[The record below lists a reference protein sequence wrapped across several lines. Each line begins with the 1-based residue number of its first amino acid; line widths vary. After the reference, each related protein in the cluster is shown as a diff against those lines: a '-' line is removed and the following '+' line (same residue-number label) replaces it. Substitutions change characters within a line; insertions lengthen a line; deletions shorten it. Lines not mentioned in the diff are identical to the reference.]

1 MRFWKHLSHEEIS
14 HRITQALNRNV
25 DYVENTVLGVPA
37 SHLDDNVFFTDP
49 SHLSQAPFLRSLVKN
64 PNHIGCHTIG
74 ESEPFFKGTHDI
86 ERELINLC
94 AEDILKGSGEEF
106 DGYVASGGTEANIQA
121 IWMYRNFFKHE
132 FDTKSEDVVLV
143 FSSDAHYSMFKAA
156 NLLNLSTCVVDVDEV
171 SRALIKEDLAAK
183 LSDLKNKGH
192 QHFIVV
198 ANMMTTMFG
207 SVDNLDVYLDVLKK
221 EKLHYKIHV
230 DGAYGGFVYPIIS
243 KETQLTFANPEV
255 SSVTLDAHKMVQ
267 APYGTGIFICRKN
280 LIHHVMTN
288 EAQYVQGMDLTLSGS
303 RSGANA
309 ISVWMILQTYGPN
322 GWHEKIHLLTYRTDW
337 LEKELNAL
345 NVRFHRTP
353 SSNII
358 TMLSEDVPNNL
369 AHKYGLVPD
378 SHSENPKWFK
388 IVIMDHVTL
397 DSLEPFI
404 KELKESKRLA

>member
-1 MRFWKHLSHEEIS
+1 MKYWKRLSHEQIS
-14 HRITQALNRNV
+14 HRISSALNANI
-25 DYVENTVLGVPA
+25 DYKERSVLGVPA

-49 SHLSQAPFLRSLVKN
+49 NHLSQAPYLSSLIKN

-86 ERELINLC
+86 ERELIGLC
-94 AEDILKGSGEEF
+94 AHDILNGEGEF

-121 IWMYRNFFKHE
+121 IWMYRNYFKHQ
-132 FDTKSEDVVLV
+132 FNAKSSDVVLV
-143 FSSDAHYSMFKAA
+143 FSADAHYSMYKAA
-156 NLLNLSTCVVDVDEV
+156 NLLNLKTCVIDVDQET
-171 SRALIKEDLAAK
+171 RTILKADAENKIAK
-183 LSDLKNKGH
+183 LKARGH
-192 QHFIVV
+192 QHFVV
-198 ANMMTTMFG
+198 IANMMTTMFG
-207 SVDNLDVYLDVLKK
+207 SVDNVDTYLDILKA
-221 EKLHYKIHV
+221 ENLNYKVHV
-230 DGAYGGFVYPIIS
+230 DGAYGGFVYPVIS
-243 KETQLTFANPEV
+243 KDTALTFSNPEV

-322 GWHEKIHLLTYRTDW
+322 GWHEKIHLLTYRADW
-337 LEKELNAL
+337 LERELNKL
-345 NVRFHRTP
+345 QVRFHRT
-353 SSNII
+353 SNSNII
-358 TMLSEDVPNNL
+358 TMLSEDIPAEL

-378 SHSENPKWFK
+378 THESNPKWYK

-404 KELKESKRLA
+404 HDLKALRVQT

>member
-1 MRFWKHLSHEEIS
+1 MRFWKRLSHEEIS
-14 HRITQALNRNV
+14 NRISSALDKNV
-25 DYVENTVLGVPA
+25 DYRDNVVLGVPA

-49 SHLSQAPFLRSLVKN
+49 NHLNQAPFLHSLVKN
-64 PNHIGCHTIG
+64 PNHIGCHTLG

-86 ERELINLC
+86 ERELISLC

-106 DGYVASGGTEANIQA
+106 DGYIASGGTEANIQA
-121 IWMYRNFFKHE
+121 IWMYRNYYKHE
-132 FDTKSEDVVLV
+132 FNASSKNVVLV
-143 FSSDAHYSMFKAA
+143 FSNDAHYSMFKAA
-156 NLLNLSTCVVDVDEV
+156 NLLNLTTCVVDVDEETRV
-171 SRALIKEDLAAK
+171 LIKDDLALK
-183 LSDLKNKGH
+183 VSDLKNKGH
-192 QHFIVV
+192 KHFIVV

-207 SVDNLDVYLDVLKK
+207 SVDNLDLYLAVLKK
-221 EKLHYKIHV
+221 ENLNYKIHV

-322 GWHEKIHLLTYRTDW
+322 GWYEKIHLLTYRADW
-337 LEKELNAL
+337 LEKELNTL
-345 NVRFHRTP
+345 KVHFHRTP

-358 TMLSEDVPNNL
+358 TMLGEDIPNNI
-369 AHKYGLVPD
+369 AYKYGLVPD
-378 SHSENPKWFK
+378 SHSSNPKWFK
-388 IVIMDHVTL
+388 IVIMDHVTI

-404 KELKESKRLA
+404 KELRESKK

>member
-1 MRFWKHLSHEEIS
+1 MRFWKRLSHEEIS
-14 HRITQALNRNV
+14 HRISNALDKNV
-25 DYVENTVLGVPA
+25 DYRENAILGVPA

-49 SHLSQAPFLRSLVKN
+49 NHLSQAPFLRSLIKN

-86 ERELINLC
+86 EKELINLC
-94 AEDILKGSGEEF
+94 AEDILKGTGEEF

-121 IWMYRNFFKHE
+121 IWMYRNFYKHE
-132 FDTKSEDVVLV
+132 YNAKSKDVVLV

-156 NLLNLSTCVVDVDEV
+156 NLLNLTTCVVDVDQET
-171 SRALIKEDLAAK
+171 RALIKDDLSAK
-183 LSDLKNKGH
+183 VSELKNKGH
-192 QHFIVV
+192 QHFIVI

-207 SVDNLDVYLDVLKK
+207 SVDNLDVYLEVLKK
-221 EKLHYKIHV
+221 EILNYKVHV

-243 KETQLTFANPEV
+243 KEIQLTFANPEV

-337 LEKELNAL
+337 LEKELKAL

-358 TMLSEDVPNNL
+358 TMLSEDIPNPL
-369 AHKYGLVPD
+369 AIKYGLVPD
-378 SHSENPKWFK
+378 SHSSTPKWFK

-404 KELKESKRLA
+404 KELKENKKVN

>member
-1 MRFWKHLSHEEIS
+1 MRFWKRLSHEEIS
-14 HRITQALNRNV
+14 QRISNALNKNV
-25 DYVENTVLGVPA
+25 DYRENAVLGVPA

-49 SHLSQAPFLRSLVKN
+49 NLLNQAPFLRSLVKN

-94 AEDILKGSGEEF
+94 AEDILKGTGEEF
-106 DGYVASGGTEANIQA
+106 DGYIASGGTEANIQA
-121 IWMYRNFFKHE
+121 IWMYRNLYKH
-132 FDTKSEDVVLV
+132 DYNAKSEEVVLV
-143 FSSDAHYSMFKAA
+143 FSEDAHYSMFKAA
-156 NLLNLSTCVVDVDEV
+156 NLLNLTTCVIDVDNE
-171 SRALIKEDLAAK
+171 SRAIVKEDLA
-183 LSDLKNKGH
+183 LKVSELKKKGH

-207 SVDNLDVYLDVLKK
+207 SVDNLDDYLEVLKA
-221 EKLHYKIHV
+221 EKLNYKIHV
-230 DGAYGGFVYPIIS
+230 DGAYGGFVYPVIS
-243 KETQLTFANPEV
+243 QETQLTFANPEV

-267 APYGTGIFICRKN
+267 APYGTGVFICRKN

-322 GWHEKIHLLTYRTDW
+322 GWYEKIHLLTYRTDW
-337 LEKELNAL
+337 LEKELKAL
-345 NVRFHRTP
+345 DVRFHRTP
-353 SSNII
+353 YSNII
-358 TMLSEDVPNNL
+358 TMLSEDVPNEL
-369 AHKYGLVPD
+369 ANKYGLVPD
-378 SHSENPKWFK
+378 SHSSNPKWFK

-404 KELKESKRLA
+404 QELKENKSQS

>member
-1 MRFWKHLSHEEIS
+1 MRFWKRLSHEEIS
-14 HRITQALNRNV
+14 NRISSALDKNV
-25 DYVENTVLGVPA
+25 DYRDNVVLGVPA

-49 SHLSQAPFLRSLVKN
+49 NHLNQAPFLHSLVKN
-64 PNHIGCHTIG
+64 PNHIGCHTLG

-86 ERELINLC
+86 ERELISLC

-106 DGYVASGGTEANIQA
+106 DGYIASGGTEANIQA
-121 IWMYRNFFKHE
+121 IWMYRNYYKHE
-132 FDTKSEDVVLV
+132 FKESSKNVVLV
-143 FSSDAHYSMFKAA
+143 FSNDAHYSMFKAA
-156 NLLNLSTCVVDVDEV
+156 NLLNLTTCVVDVDEETRV
-171 SRALIKEDLAAK
+171 LIKDDLVLK
-183 LSDLKNKGH
+183 VSDLKNKGH
-192 QHFIVV
+192 KHFIVV

-207 SVDNLDVYLDVLKK
+207 SVDNLDLYLAVLKK
-221 EKLHYKIHV
+221 ENLNYKIHV

-322 GWHEKIHLLTYRTDW
+322 GWYEKIHLLTYRADW
-337 LEKELNAL
+337 LEKELNTL
-345 NVRFHRTP
+345 KVHFHRTP

-358 TMLSEDVPNNL
+358 TMLGEDIPNNI
-369 AHKYGLVPD
+369 AYKYGLVPD
-378 SHSENPKWFK
+378 SHSSNPKWFK
-388 IVIMDHVTL
+388 IVIMDHVTI

-404 KELKESKRLA
+404 KELRESKK

>member
-1 MRFWKHLSHEEIS
+1 MKYWKRLSHEEIS
-14 HRITQALNRNV
+14 QRISKALDKNV
-25 DYVENTVLGVPA
+25 DYRENSILGVPA

-49 SHLSQAPFLRSLVKN
+49 NHLSQAPFLRSLVKN

-121 IWMYRNFFKHE
+121 IWMYRNFYKHE
-132 FDTKSEDVVLV
+132 FNAKSKDVVLV

-156 NLLNLSTCVVDVDEV
+156 NLLNLTTCVVDVNEET
-171 SRALIKEDLAAK
+171 RALKKQDLAFKIAE
-183 LSDLKNKGH
+183 LKNKGH
-192 QHFIVV
+192 QNFIVV

-207 SVDNLDVYLDVLKK
+207 SVDNLDIFLEVLKK
-221 EKLHYKIHV
+221 ENLNYKIHI

>member
-1 MRFWKHLSHEEIS
+1 
-14 HRITQALNRNV
+14 
-25 DYVENTVLGVPA
+25 
-37 SHLDDNVFFTDP
+37 
-49 SHLSQAPFLRSLVKN
+49 
-64 PNHIGCHTIG
+64 
-74 ESEPFFKGTHDI
+74 
-86 ERELINLC
+86 
-94 AEDILKGSGEEF
+94 
-106 DGYVASGGTEANIQA
+106 
-121 IWMYRNFFKHE
+121 
-132 FDTKSEDVVLV
+132 
-143 FSSDAHYSMFKAA
+143 
-156 NLLNLSTCVVDVDEV
+156 
-171 SRALIKEDLAAK
+171 
-183 LSDLKNKGH
+183 
-192 QHFIVV
+192 
-198 ANMMTTMFG
+198 
-207 SVDNLDVYLDVLKK
+207 
-221 EKLHYKIHV
+221 
-230 DGAYGGFVYPIIS
+230 
-243 KETQLTFANPEV
+243 
-255 SSVTLDAHKMVQ
+255 
-267 APYGTGIFICRKN
+267 
-280 LIHHVMTN
+280 MTN

-358 TMLSEDVPNNL
+358 TMFSEDVPNNL